1 MAIKW
6 ISRGERKKFH
16 FHFDKKWAATGI
28 MILIF
33 AIAYMVVEQYGS
45 WYMEGTQTCV
55 ENIRYWWTG
64 KVRWI
69 VIWMLAVAALPWIFG
84 VLFKTIGTEKRFFR
98 TPIEIPVIVFVF
110 LLGYIENFGWS
121 LVSMK
126 GGHTDVIDLLF
137 WAFVYGIV
145 YWVSACFRPVYQIR
159 PWNFFK
165 QQTLTG
171 RVLGWLFRKWRTFR
185 EKVKKDIESIVE
197 SWKNIDLKKHNNG
210 LLIKL
215 IGFNFV
221 ILLII
226 TLLIS
231 SKITA
236 VLVYSAIL
244 FLVLRYVYQRIR
256 QKYGILL
263 RATNEIA
270 EGNLD
275 ASIDEDLWIFNPFK
289 KELEKI
295 QHGFKNAVEKEMQS
309 QHMKTELITN
319 VSHDLKTPLTAII
332 TYVSLLKKEK
342 DDEKRKE
349 YIDVLERKS
358 LRLKVLIEDLFEISK
373 VSSNNVKLNLTDV
386 DVVNLMKQVILELE
400 DKIQQSKIEF
410 RCHYPQEKTVALLDG
425 QVTYRIFENL
435 IVNITKYAMPGTR
448 AYVEVSDEG
457 GKVTVRM
464 KNVSAEELNFN
475 PDELT
480 ERFVRGDRSR
490 NTEGSGLGLAIAKSF
505 TELQGGIF
513 KIETEA
519 DLFKVEIKF

>member
-6 ISRGERKKFH
+6 KNRAEREKLH
-16 FHFDKKWAATGI
+16 FHINKKWAAMGI
-28 MILIF
+28 GIF
-33 AIAYMVVEQYGS
+33 IIAIAYIVVQQYGS
-45 WYMEGTQTCV
+45 WYMEGMQTGV
-55 ENIRYWWTG
+55 ENIRYWWAG

-69 VIWMLAVAALPWIFG
+69 VIWMLAVAGLPWIFG

-98 TPIEIPVIVFVF
+98 TPIEIPVLVLLF
-110 LLGYIENFGWS
+110 LLGYIMNFGWS
-121 LVSMK
+121 LVSLK

-137 WAFVYGIV
+137 WAFVFGIV
-145 YWVSACFRPVYQIR
+145 YWVSACFRPVYQIG
-159 PWNFFK
+159 PWNFLK

-171 RVLGWLFRKWRTFR
+171 RLLRWFFRKWKTFR
-185 EKVKKDIESIVE
+185 EKVKKDVETIVE
-197 SWKNIDLKKHNNG
+197 SWKNIDLKKPNNG

-215 IGFNFV
+215 IGINFV

-226 TLLIS
+226 TVLIS

-236 VLVYSAIL
+236 VVVYSAIL

-275 ASIDEDLWIFNPFK
+275 MTIEEDLWIFNPFK

-295 QHGFKNAVEKEMQS
+295 QQGFKNAVEKEIQS

-332 TYVSLLKKEK
+332 TYVSLLKKEE
-342 DDEKRKE
+342 DDEKQKE
-349 YIDVLERKS
+349 YIGVLERKS

-373 VSSNNVKLNLTDV
+373 VSSNNIKLNLADV
-386 DVVNLMKQVILELE
+386 DVANLMKQVILELE

-457 GKVTVRM
+457 GKVTVQM

-475 PDELT
+475 PEELT
-480 ERFVRGDRSR
+480 ERFVRGDRAR

-505 TELQGGIF
+505 TELQGGKF